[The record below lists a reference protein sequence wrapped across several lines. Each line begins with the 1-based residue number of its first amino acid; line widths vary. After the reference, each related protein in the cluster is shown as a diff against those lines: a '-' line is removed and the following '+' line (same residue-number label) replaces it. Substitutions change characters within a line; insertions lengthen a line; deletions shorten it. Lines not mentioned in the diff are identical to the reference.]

1 MPDSHGDPV
10 KKPGEFP
17 DQVKTGGFHMLK
29 EFREFAL
36 KGSVLDLAVGIIIGA
51 AFNSI
56 VQSLV
61 KDVIMPPIGL
71 LLKGVDFTNLFVSLN
86 GQSYESLA
94 KAQQAGAPT
103 INYGVFLNQV
113 INFLIVAIVLF
124 LLIRQINRM
133 KRQPPPPESNTK
145 ECPYCISKIPL
156 RATRCPECTSEL
168 PVTTG

>member
-1 MPDSHGDPV
+1 
-10 KKPGEFP
+10 
-17 DQVKTGGFHMLK
+17 MLK

-61 KDVIMPPIGL
+61 KDIIMPPIGL
-71 LLKGVDFTNLFVSLN
+71 LLQGVDFTNLFVSLN
-86 GQSYESLA
+86 GQSYPSLA
-94 KAQQAGAPT
+94 AAQQAGAPT
-103 INYGVFLNQV
+103 INYGLFINQV
-113 INFLIVAIVLF
+113 INFLIVAFVLF

-145 ECPYCISKIPL
+145 ECPYCTSKIPL
-156 RATRCPECTSEL
+156 RASRCPECTSEL